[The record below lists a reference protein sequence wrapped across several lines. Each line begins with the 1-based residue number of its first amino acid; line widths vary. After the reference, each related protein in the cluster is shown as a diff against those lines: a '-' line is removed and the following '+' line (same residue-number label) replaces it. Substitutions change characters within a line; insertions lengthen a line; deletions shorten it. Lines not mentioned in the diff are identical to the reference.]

1 MADKDNDRKVD
12 HTDDRRVAA
21 QAAPAA
27 GYDNTK
33 QVAEAT
39 KRQEEEEKKRVE
51 ADQQKM
57 EEGRKL
63 VHERERLALE
73 ERQKEEDARIDAE
86 RKAREDKIKEDERR
100 SKLSPSEL
108 AAEISPFVHSVPHF
122 TPQNEPI
129 HPAEFILSEANGQ
142 RSRGNAYIADPATIL
157 AGQMLKKTAEATANQ
172 FATYVP
178 AAVGADCNA
187 IAIYAGG
194 TIPGEGLRIS
204 IIVRDAEV
212 NGKCLVWG
220 AVTAPEQII
229 AAQTL
234 AAAGIIIRN

>member
-1 MADKDNDRKVD
+1 MADKDNDRNTD
-12 HTDDRRVAA
+12 HRVVPT
-21 QAAPAA
+21 AAPAA
-27 GYDNTK
+27 GYDNSK
-33 QVAEAT
+33 QAADAA
-39 KRQEEEEKKRVE
+39 KKQADEEKKRVE
-51 ADQQKM
+51 ADQQKL

-73 ERQKEEDARIDAE
+73 ETQKNEDARIDAE
-86 RKAREDKIKEDERR
+86 RKAREDKAKEDERR

-157 AGQMLKKTAEATANQ
+157 AGQMLKKTAEATTTQ

-187 IAIYAGG
+187 IAIYSGG

>member
-1 MADKDNDRKVD
+1 MADHKDDDRKA
-12 HTDDRRVAA
+12 TRVVENTAA
-21 QAAPAA
+21 GAP

-39 KRQEEEEKKRVE
+39 KKQEEEEKKRIE
-51 ADQQKM
+51 ADKQKL

-73 ERQKEEDARIDAE
+73 EAQKNEDARIDAE

-178 AAVGADCNA
+178 AAVGADCHA
-187 IAIYAGG
+187 IAIYSGG

-204 IIVRDAEV
+204 VIVRDAEV

-234 AAAGIIIRN
+234 ATFGIIIRT

>member
-1 MADKDNDRKVD
+1 MADRK
-12 HTDDRRVAA
+12 DDREDRVVA
-21 QAAPAA
+21 QAPVA

-39 KRQEEEEKKRVE
+39 KKQEAEEKKRIE
-51 ADQQKM
+51 ADQQKL

-63 VHERERLALE
+63 VHERERMALE
-73 ERQKEEDARIDAE
+73 EAQKNEDARIDAE
-86 RKAREDKIKEDERR
+86 RKAREDKAKEDERL
-100 SKLSPSEL
+100 SKLTPEQRE
-108 AAEISPFVHSVPHF
+108 AEISPFVHSVPHF

-157 AGQMLKKTAEATANQ
+157 AGQMLKKTAEATASQ

-178 AAVGADCNA
+178 AAVGADCHA
-187 IAIYAGG
+187 IAIYSGG

-204 IIVRDAEV
+204 VIVRDAEV

-234 AAAGIIIRN
+234 AAAGIIIRT

>member
-1 MADKDNDRKVD
+1 MADQKE
-12 HTDDRRVAA
+12 TDRRVAQGDVVA
-21 QAAPAA
+21 E
-27 GYDNTK
+27 GYDRRGPDNTK

-39 KRQEEEEKKRVE
+39 KKQQEEENKRVE
-51 ADQQKM
+51 AAKQKM

-63 VHERERLALE
+63 VHERERQALE
-73 ERQKEEDARIDAE
+73 ERQKVEDERIDAE
-86 RKAREDKIKEDERR
+86 RKAREEKAKEDERLA
-100 SKLSPSEL
+100 KLTPEQRE
-108 AAEISPFVHSVPHF
+108 AEVSPFVHSVPHF

-142 RSRGNAYIADPATIL
+142 RSRGNAYSADPATVL

-178 AAVGADCNA
+178 AAVGADCHA
-187 IAIYAGG
+187 IAIYSGG

-204 IIVRDAEV
+204 VIVRDAEV

-220 AVTAPEQII
+220 SVTAPEQII

-234 AAAGIIIRN
+234 ATFGIIIRT

>member
-1 MADKDNDRKVD
+1 MADKDNDRT
-12 HTDDRRVAA
+12 HSEDRRVTP
-21 QAAPAA
+21 APTAAA
-27 GYDNTK
+27 GVGFDNSK
-33 QVAEAT
+33 QVAEAA

-51 ADQQKM
+51 ADTQKM

-63 VHERERLALE
+63 VHERERQALE
-73 ERQKEEDARIDAE
+73 ERQKVEDARIDAE
-86 RKAREDKIKEDERR
+86 RKAREDKIKEDERL
-100 SKLSPSEL
+100 SKLSPSER

-129 HPAEFILSEANGQ
+129 HPAEFIPSEANGQ
-142 RSRGNAYIADPATIL
+142 RSRANAYIADPATVL